1 MTRAGM
7 ISEKC
12 KGTVL
17 FCVKATGSLLGV
29 ASRLLTWLTSPP
41 TLSHSASRSPGLPVQ
56 PPTVLLSLL
65 SGCLG
70 GSPKESQR
78 GANKVRHH
86 CTRATDGTGSDAW
99 GQEVPCAQCGL
110 SRLPESPE
118 GLGAHHGVG
127 GAGGRPQ
134 LCRPGLPDRA
144 RENEG
149 LQEALSFRGA
159 PTIMNLSRVS
169 VSRVIWGDVY
179 VYIFPRIC
187 SM

>member
-1 MTRAGM
+1 MVNLPTYSLPLGLQIPRAPCAATHRPPQPALRVSGR
-7 ISEKC
+7 EPQGEPAGC
-12 KGTVL
+12 KQGETSL
-17 FCVKATGSLLGV
+17 HTGHRRDRKRRV
-29 ASRLLTWLTSPP
+29 
-41 TLSHSASRSPGLPVQ
+41 
-56 PPTVLLSLL
+56 
-65 SGCLG
+65 
-70 GSPKESQR
+70 
-78 GANKVRHH
+78 
-86 CTRATDGTGSDAW
+86 GTGSDTW

>member
-1 MTRAGM
+1 M

-17 FCVKATGSLLGV
+17 LCVKATGSLLGV

-41 TLSHSASRSPGLPVQ
+41 TLSHSASRSPGLPVH

-78 GANKVRHH
+78 GANKVRHQGAH
-86 CTRATDGTGSDAW
+86 GPQTGQEVTRGDRKRHVGTGSDVW
-99 GQEVPCAQCGL
+99 GQEVLCAQCGL

-118 GLGAHHGVG
+118 GLGVHRGVG
-127 GAGGRPQ
+127 GTQGRPQ
-134 LCRPGLPDRA
+134 LCRLGLPDRA

-149 LQEALSFRGA
+149 LQEALSFR
-159 PTIMNLSRVS
+159 
-169 VSRVIWGDVY
+169 
-179 VYIFPRIC
+179 
-187 SM
+187 